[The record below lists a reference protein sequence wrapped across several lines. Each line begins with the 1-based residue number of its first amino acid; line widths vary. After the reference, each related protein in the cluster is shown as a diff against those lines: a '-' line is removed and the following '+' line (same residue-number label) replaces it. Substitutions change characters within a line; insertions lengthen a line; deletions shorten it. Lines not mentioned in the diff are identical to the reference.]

1 MFTKFYGLRGEPFLL
16 TPDPTFYYESKVHA
30 EAMAHLNYGLNR
42 GEGFIVIT
50 GDIGAGKTTLVK
62 RLLASIDQRKISA
75 AHVVTTLVSGSD
87 LIRLVAAAF
96 GLKDIPGDKSAVLL
110 KLQHYFEQAHR
121 EKRRLLL
128 LVDEAQNLTEGALEE
143 LRMLSNFQLN
153 NAAPFQSFLIG
164 QPQFRNL
171 LASPNLEQLRQRVI
185 ASYHLGPMGRE
196 ECGDYLLHRL
206 RHVGW
211 EQDPYFDPTA
221 VDAIFAHSGGVPR
234 RINTLCNRLMLL
246 GFLDE
251 LHRFAKVDVDRVAED
266 LARENGYSAPTVAA
280 SAQPAAPV
288 DSKNLVARLA
298 GLEERV
304 AAYEESLRRAADA
317 VHSVLGAIADE
328 RNKRSG

>member
-1 MFTKFYGLRGEPFLL
+1 
-16 TPDPTFYYESKVHA
+16 
-30 EAMAHLNYGLNR
+30 
-42 GEGFIVIT
+42 
-50 GDIGAGKTTLVK
+50 
-62 RLLASIDQRKISA
+62 
-75 AHVVTTLVSGSD
+75 
-87 LIRLVAAAF
+87 
-96 GLKDIPGDKSAVLL
+96 
-110 KLQHYFEQAHR
+110 
-121 EKRRLLL
+121 
-128 LVDEAQNLTEGALEE
+128 
-143 LRMLSNFQLN
+143 MLSNFQLN

>member
-16 TPDPTFYYESKVHA
+16 TPDPSFYFESKVHA

-62 RLLASIDQRKISA
+62 RLLSSIDQRRISA

-96 GLKDIPGDKSAVLL
+96 GLRDIPGDKSAVLL
-110 KLQHYFEQAHR
+110 KLQHFFEQAHR
-121 EKRRLLL
+121 ERRRLLL

-211 EQDPYFDPTA
+211 EQDPYFDPSA
-221 VDAIFAHSGGVPR
+221 VDAIFAQSGGVPR
-234 RINTLCNRLMLL
+234 LINTLCNRLMLL

-251 LHRFAKVDVDRVAED
+251 LHRFTKVDVDRVAED
-266 LARENGYSAPTVAA
+266 LARENGYTPQTPTQE
-280 SAQPAAPV
+280 SQPAIGLEA
-288 DSKNLVARLA
+288 KNVVARLS
-298 GLEERV
+298 GLEDRV

-317 VHSVLGAIADE
+317 VHSVLGVISDQQ
-328 RNKRSG
+328 NKRSG